1 MTLPVV
7 PAGMPA
13 TLWSIYSLSRSPNSL
28 HILISL
34 VLSGEPC
41 AAGLCVGGGWGQFT
55 EVKISCPG
63 HTAAKRK
70 EWDLISAFFLFA
82 GFEFFSPVKKK
93 TKTKTDLLRHY
104 VHTV

>member
-1 MTLPVV
+1 MKQVT
-7 PAGMPA
+7 AEKG
-13 TLWSIYSLSRSPNSL
+13 
-28 HILISL
+28 
-34 VLSGEPC
+34 GEPC